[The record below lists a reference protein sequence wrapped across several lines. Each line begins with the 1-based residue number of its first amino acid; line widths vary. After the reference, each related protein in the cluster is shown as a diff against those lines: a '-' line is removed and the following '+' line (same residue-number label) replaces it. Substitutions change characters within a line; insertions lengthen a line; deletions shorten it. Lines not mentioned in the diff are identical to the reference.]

1 MSERAVARAPRW
13 FESAVFQYANPKAW
27 MLAAG
32 TVGAYQGLA
41 QPAWLEQALIV
52 AIFTV
57 CCVISNFI
65 WAWLGTA
72 MRAWLEV
79 GSRLRVFNLAVGAS
93 LVLTAVWLWRG
104 SA

>member
-1 MSERAVARAPRW
+1 
-13 FESAVFQYANPKAW
+13 
-27 MLAAG
+27 
-32 TVGAYQGLA
+32 
-41 QPAWLEQALIV
+41 
-52 AIFTV
+52 
-57 CCVISNFI
+57 
-65 WAWLGTA
+65 